1 MARIKEPLIHITR
14 REGMPV
20 WKGLLIRVIAVAV
33 ALCISAAFISAASP
47 RSRGFFDY
55 FASLFKGAFGTERR
69 IWILLQNTALL
80 LAVAVALV
88 VAFKMKFWNLGGNGQ
103 ILMGCLACAMCMY
116 YLGGKLPDP
125 VVWLLMLVTGVVAGA
140 IWALIP
146 AIFKAFFNT
155 NESLFTLMMNYIAVC
170 LVAFFIA
177 LWYPNGTGAMPPLED
192 ATFPTFGSGQM
203 GRTLPVLLVAVL
215 VTAVIYCYLRFHKHG
230 FEISVVSDS
239 TNTARYA
246 GINVKKVIIR
256 TMILSGA
263 LCGLVGVLLVGS
275 VNHMV
280 STSMDGNMGF
290 TGIMV
295 AWMGNFNPLIM
306 AAVSLF
312 IIFLSRGMAQV
323 CTDFGYTSEALSDTV
338 IGIIYFFFIA
348 CEFFIRY
355 KVHIN
360 NKKIAN
366 IFRPKK
372 KSGGKGPESRTDPPE
387 EESQEV
393 SFERAEDAESISA
406 KQEQCSANGADASEI
421 CIDGEG
427 N

>member
-1 MARIKEPLIHITR
+1 MLLVSAVRVKEEENR
-14 REGMPV
+14 
-20 WKGLLIRVIAVAV
+20 
-33 ALCISAAFISAASP
+33 
-47 RSRGFFDY
+47 
-55 FASLFKGAFGTERR
+55 FKGCNSSLYLLGKFDPETCEFRVEHSDEIDCGHDFYAPQTCSDGEGRR
-69 IWILLQNTALL
+69 
-80 LAVAVALV
+80 
-88 VAFKMKFWNLGGNGQ
+88 
-103 ILMGCLACAMCMY
+103 
-116 YLGGKLPDP
+116 
-125 VVWLLMLVTGVVAGA
+125 
-140 IWALIP
+140 
-146 AIFKAFFNT
+146 
-155 NESLFTLMMNYIAVC
+155 
-170 LVAFFIA
+170 
-177 LWYPNGTGAMPPLED
+177 
-192 ATFPTFGSGQM
+192 
-203 GRTLPVLLVAVL
+203 
-215 VTAVIYCYLRFHKHG
+215 
-230 FEISVVSDS
+230 
-239 TNTARYA
+239 
-246 GINVKKVIIR
+246 
-256 TMILSGA
+256 
-263 LCGLVGVLLVGS
+263 
-275 VNHMV
+275 
-280 STSMDGNMGF
+280 
-290 TGIMV
+290 IMV

>member
-1 MARIKEPLIHITR
+1 MGRIKEPLIHITR
-14 REGMPV
+14 REDMPL
-20 WKGLLIRVIAVAV
+20 WKGLLIRFGAILV
-33 ALCISAAFISAASP
+33 ALCISSVFISAAAPS
-47 RSRGFFDY
+47 SKGFFGY
-55 FASLFKGAFGTERR
+55 FGSLFSGALGTERR

-80 LAVAVALV
+80 LMVSVALV
-88 VAFKMKFWNLGGNGQ
+88 VAFKMRFWNLGGNGQ
-103 ILMGCLACAMCMY
+103 VLMGCLACAMCMF

-125 VVWLLMLVTGVVAGA
+125 VVWLLMFVSGVLAGA
-140 IWALIP
+140 VWACIP
-146 AIFKAFFNT
+146 ALFKAFFNT

-170 LVAFFIA
+170 LVAFFIS
-177 LWYPNGTGAMPPLED
+177 LWYPEGTGAMPPLSD
-192 ATFPTFGSGQM
+192 ANLPTFGSGQM
-203 GRTLPVLLVAVL
+203 GRTLPILLVAV
-215 VTAVIYCYLRFHKHG
+215 VITAAIYIYLRFHKHG
-230 FEISVVSDS
+230 YEISVVSDS
-239 TNTARYA
+239 KNTAKYA

-263 LCGLVGVLLVGS
+263 LCGIVGFILVGS

-280 STSMDGNMGF
+280 STTMDDNMGF

-338 IGIIYFFFIA
+338 IGIIYFFFIG

-360 NKKIAN
+360 RRKLMHIFHIKK
-366 IFRPKK
+366 
-372 KSGGKGPESRTDPPE
+372 GGKDGSESEENQAPEISEAEPAPQEQDGRCEPE
-387 EESQEV
+387 CERAVPETKEEV
-393 SFERAEDAESISA
+393 S
-406 KQEQCSANGADASEI
+406 
-421 CIDGEG
+421 
-427 N
+427 